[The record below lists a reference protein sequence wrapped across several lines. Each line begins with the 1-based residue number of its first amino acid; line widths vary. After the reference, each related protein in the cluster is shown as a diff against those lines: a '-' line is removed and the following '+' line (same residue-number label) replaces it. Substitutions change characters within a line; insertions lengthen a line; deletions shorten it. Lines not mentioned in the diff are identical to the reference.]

1 MDISSTWQETANL
14 NISSTFRHGK
24 LVTKATGIV
33 NTPPEKVVSSHVS
46 ENYASILGIE
56 KYTWFKRKRNH
67 VACSFKQK
75 IGPLSFNMTFE
86 KIIERYPWDTKIHYR
101 TFDSV
106 ADMEGVWT
114 IAPQTDDRTHLSLVQ
129 EVNVPAALRWLP
141 VKSVIEGK
149 VKNAYKAYM

>member
-67 VACSFKQK
+67 VMCSFQQK
-75 IGPLSFNMTFE
+75 IGPMSFNMTFE
-86 KIIERYPWDTKIHYR
+86 KIIERYPWETKVHYM
-101 TFDSV
+101 TVDSV
-106 ADMEGVWT
+106 ANMTGVWT
-114 IAPQTDDRTHLSLVQ
+114 IAPANGRTSLSLVQ
-129 EVNVPAALRWLP
+129 ELNVPAVLRWLP